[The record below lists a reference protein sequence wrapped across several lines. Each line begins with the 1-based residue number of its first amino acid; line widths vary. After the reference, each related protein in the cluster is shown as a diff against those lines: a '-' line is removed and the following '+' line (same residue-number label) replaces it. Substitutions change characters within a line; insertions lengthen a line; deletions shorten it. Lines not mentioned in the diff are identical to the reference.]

1 MSEKGLGRFF
11 KAADIENLPEGDP
24 KRDAAYQEMIASLN
38 ARIAELE
45 GAVGRPTF
53 IDMDDDALTQ
63 IAAEDAAVIIRAA
76 RTRATKLVEQA
87 SETLQKAESDREQ
100 IRASASPLHPQ

>member
-63 IAAEDAAVIIRAA
+63 IAAEDAAVDAA
-76 RTRATKLVEQA
+76 ELAADEAALEA
-87 SETLQKAESDREQ
+87 ADAAAEAAAD
-100 IRASASPLHPQ
+100 AAADAA